1 MTTITKKSP
10 SIGLIGLG
18 AMGLGMA
25 SSLRRNGYALNVCDV
40 RFEVAENFALAGGVA
55 FKTPSELAKVSDII
69 ISVVVNAEQTEVL
82 NS

>member
-1 MTTITKKSP
+1 MTTNTKNLP

-40 RFEVAENFALAGGVA
+40 RFEVAENFVLAG
-55 FKTPSELAKVSDII
+55 
-69 ISVVVNAEQTEVL
+69 
-82 NS
+82 